1 MNEITLTTRK
11 NGMAVLVLVI
21 ILYVAA
27 IAGILGGFAAGGML
41 QGILVIL
48 CLVSV
53 FYGTEFG
60 FIKES
65 ATSLY
70 HAITGTFSEV
80 GETTL
85 KLNAD
90 SSREKVFNDLL
101 NDNIAAGRDKAAEQM
116 LAYKE
121 AKLTNSVVGRRSGI
135 FASIAAVVPLQ
146 LLAYHVAK
154 LRGCSIDKPKNL
166 AKSVTVE

>member
-1 MNEITLTTRK
+1 MQANTISPAESRRTFK
-11 NGMAVLVLVI
+11 Q
-21 ILYVAA
+21 AA
-27 IAGILGGFAAGGML
+27 RSVVKSHYLL
-41 QGILVIL
+41 LVIL

-70 HAITGTFSEV
+70 HAITGTFSEI

-121 AKLTNSVVGRRSGI
+121 AKLTNSVVGRRSRRR
-135 FASIAAVVPLQ
+135 AVWDRPS
-146 LLAYHVAK
+146 AP
-154 LRGCSIDKPKNL
+154 RR
-166 AKSVTVE
+166 